1 MAKFYQR
8 LALLILLV
16 GGISAAVIYFTLDIE
31 TFGHLGAFRPWSLA
45 AVGVLLVI
53 GMYFDGTRLLHLV
66 HIAGQRITL
75 VQAVQVI
82 FSNYLAA
89 LLTPGATGGAV
100 AQVMFLYRAGV
111 PTGIATVV
119 VLIRTLMS
127 IMFLFVCL
135 PLIFAYDPGLLP
147 WITPQTLIVAS
158 SALIMAGGAGVWF
171 LRSQLSLRLL
181 RRFTRRTGRARRHQI
196 FALYRDTRGAVFL
209 MISAPKSM
217 LRVFG
222 ESAASLLA
230 LYAVVPV
237 LFLGLGVPVDWP
249 LVMGRM
255 IFLNIL
261 LYFAPT
267 PGGSGIA
274 EGGFVFLFGG
284 LLPPGTVGVL
294 AVAWRFFAEYLPF
307 SIGLYFTIKVFG
319 RDFLMTQ
326 PKKKKGR

>member
-1 MAKFYQR
+1 MGKFYQR

-31 TFGHLGAFRPWSLA
+31 TFSHLGAFRPWSLA
-45 AVGVLLVI
+45 AVCVLMVI

-66 HIAGQRITL
+66 RISGQRITL
-75 VQAVQVI
+75 GQAVQVI
-82 FSNYLAA
+82 FSNYFAA

-100 AQVMFLYRAGV
+100 AQVMFLHRAGV

-147 WITPQTLIVAS
+147 WISPQSLIAVSA
-158 SALIMAGGAGVWF
+158 ALILVGIAGVWF

-181 RRFTRRTGRARRHQI
+181 RRFTRRAGRSRRRQI
-196 FALYRDTRGAVFL
+196 FGLYRDTRGAIFL
-209 MISAPKSM
+209 SLSAPLSM
-217 LRVFG
+217 LRVFA

-230 LYAVVPV
+230 LYAIVPV
-237 LFLGLGVPVDWP
+237 LFHGLGVPVDWP

-294 AVAWRFFAEYLPF
+294 AVAWRLFAEYLPF
-307 SIGLYFTIKVFG
+307 SIGFYFTIKVFG
-319 RDFLMTQ
+319 RNYLMAKPQ
-326 PKKKKGR
+326 KRSH

>member
-1 MAKFYQR
+1 MNKFQRR

-16 GGISAAVIYFTLDIE
+16 GGISAAVIYFTIDIE
-31 TFGHLGAFRPWSLA
+31 TLSNLGAFRPWSLA
-45 AVGVLLVI
+45 AVAVLIAI
-53 GMYFDGTRLLHLV
+53 GMFFDGTRLLHLV
-66 HIAGQRITL
+66 GIAGQRITL
-75 VQAVQVI
+75 TQAVQVI
-82 FSNYLAA
+82 FSNYFAA

-100 AQVMFLYRAGV
+100 AQVMFLRRAGV

-135 PLIFAYDPGLLP
+135 PLVFANDPGLLP
-147 WITPQTLIVAS
+147 WIPPQVLIAVSGAIILAS
-158 SALIMAGGAGVWF
+158 AAGVWF
-171 LRSQLSLRLL
+171 LRSPLSLKAL
-181 RRFTRRTGRARRHQI
+181 RRFTRHIGRDRRHQI
-196 FALYRDTRGAVFL
+196 FSLYRDTRGAVFL
-209 MISAPKSM
+209 LISAPLSM
-217 LRVFG
+217 LRVFV

-237 LFLGLGVPVDWP
+237 LFLGLGAVVDWP

-274 EGGFVFLFGG
+274 EGGFVLLFGE

-294 AVAWRFFAEYLPF
+294 AVAWRIAAEYLPF
-307 SIGLYFTIKVFG
+307 SIGFYYTVKVFG
-319 RDFLMTQ
+319 QDFLFDQ
-326 PKKKKGR
+326 PRKTGR

>member
-1 MAKFYQR
+1 MNKFHQR

-16 GGISAAVIYFTLDIE
+16 GGISAAVIYFTVDID
-31 TFGHLGAFRPWSLA
+31 TLGSLGAFKPWSLA
-45 AVGVLLVI
+45 AVVVCLAV

-66 HIAGQRITL
+66 RISGQRITL
-75 VQAVQVI
+75 GQAVQVI
-82 FSNYLAA
+82 FSNYFAA

-100 AQVMFLYRAGV
+100 AQVMFLRRAGV

-135 PLIFAYDPGLLP
+135 PFVFAYDPGLLP
-147 WITPQTLIVAS
+147 WVPPQLLIAVSGAII
-158 SALIMAGGAGVWF
+158 LAGAVGVWF
-171 LRSQLSLRLL
+171 LRSPVSLRLL
-181 RRFTRRTGRARRHQI
+181 RRFTHRVGRERRRRI
-196 FALYRDTRGAVFL
+196 FELYRDTRGAVFL
-209 MISAPKSM
+209 LLAAPLSM
-217 LRVFG
+217 LRVFA

-230 LYAVVPV
+230 LYAVVPM
-237 LFLGLGVPVDWP
+237 LFLGLGAAVDWP

-274 EGGFVFLFGG
+274 EGGFVLLFGG
-284 LLPPGTVGVL
+284 LLPPGTVGIL
-294 AVAWRFFAEYLPF
+294 AVAWRIMAEYLPF
-307 SIGLYFTIKVFG
+307 SIGFYYTIKVFG
-319 RDFLMTQ
+319 QDFLFIQ
-326 PKKKKGR
+326 QKKTGR